1 MCVASLVTLVLVLG
15 GPSGASDLPE
25 PSPFDGADPHIPST
39 AADGDS
45 PPDSEAF
52 YATLLSSSSQEP
64 DQQPGRQGRGLDED
78 PSDEARLSFAAQGS
92 FYNLTLHRAPNFVD
106 PDFLVLKRYDNYTTI
121 VQAGAG
127 PSAPCYYWGEVRRTG
142 EQRPGWA
149 AVSLCGSMR
158 GVMQVGNQSLVIE
171 PQGERRVTRSA
182 PTDSDGQIIGPQILR
197 LVAGPLRPEKNTE
210 GDPNACG
217 TGSAAGDEEEL
228 NCDDG
233 DSACA
238 SKVDGDIDHIGEEDV
253 SAHDPKMRVRRETRN
268 RHPLTI
274 ELAVYVDLPLQKQ
287 MTDLY
292 GKHTDEEITNFV
304 MAMVNAMELLY
315 DDSSLERKIRFVL
328 KRLELLKTN
337 KAELKQQ
344 RDINAFLT
352 SFCQWQQGQNVASD
366 ADPLH
371 WDHAVL
377 LTGVDLFTAADARE
391 VNRQVVG
398 FAPVGGMCTAASSCT
413 VNEGKDFESVY
424 IVAHEIGHSLGM
436 HHDGQGNSCNAEDH
450 IMSPTL
456 GTGKNTWS
464 ICSRDSLDRFV
475 ATRQADCLKDSSLA
489 VDLSNQWPDT
499 LPGERIGADQQ
510 CRLKY
515 GPSSSRARE
524 QPLAELCVNLH
535 CKYDH
540 HRWTSHPALEGTAC
554 GYDNW
559 CRRGQCVRRDG
570 GGDSSAKRDGGWS
583 SWSSATPCASSCLRG
598 DDGSLFEGSAG
609 VRERF
614 RRCNSPYPRNGGAE
628 CDGSARQYETCDAS
642 ALCARARRRSVSEYA
657 HEICRQAAR
666 SDRKLS
672 GYGVSRVTSNAFD
685 ACNIWCERRDSG
697 LERHRQ
703 SFPDGVR
710 CSTRPDAGSRPQFCV
725 GGRCEAFSCDG
736 QSLFRVGDGSSC
748 SGGDLDRAP
757 VDTLTAVENGLKL
770 SPEMNVVQRDG
781 WDDWRSYSRCRFSC
795 TSPAKGLELVQR
807 RCQQS
812 PCRGLDK
819 TVRHCEPQRDGT
831 DCVSLRTPFEY
842 ATAVCQRY
850 RKKLSLSQLSGI
862 GLQLSASAD
871 DPDRPCTV
879 TCQDRDAS
887 LRFYRVRGREGW
899 FPSGMDC
906 SRGEEGRTA
915 FCLSGKCVD
924 FAADGTPLHD
934 SKYDYAYLFESSFR
948 FHRVVRALRNTSRPR
963 GTVNRAFIER
973 VISEL
978 QLEREDVG
986 PASSAATLP
995 EIISVDDIDLEAPLL
1010 LARLPADFP
1019 GRHVPEPVPQPLP
1032 DPPGNALGHAFA
1044 LGAPNRMVEED
1055 ERRPPTEEPYTPKQ
1069 EPVWEPVPDSASS
1082 VRLSPVVMVGVGVA
1096 VMAALLW

>member
-1 MCVASLVTLVLVLG
+1 MFLVLVLVKM
-15 GPSGASDLPE
+15 LVMME
-25 PSPFDGADPHIPST
+25 I
-39 AADGDS
+39 
-45 PPDSEAF
+45 SEKM
-52 YATLLSSSSQEP
+52 T
-64 DQQPGRQGRGLDED
+64 
-78 PSDEARLSFAAQGS
+78 
-92 FYNLTLHRAPNFVD
+92 RAHTI
-106 PDFLVLKRYDNYTTI
+106 LK
-121 VQAGAG
+121 
-127 PSAPCYYWGEVRRTG
+127 
-142 EQRPGWA
+142 
-149 AVSLCGSMR
+149 
-158 GVMQVGNQSLVIE
+158 
-171 PQGERRVTRSA
+171 
-182 PTDSDGQIIGPQILR
+182 
-197 LVAGPLRPEKNTE
+197 
-210 GDPNACG
+210 
-217 TGSAAGDEEEL
+217 
-228 NCDDG
+228 
-233 DSACA
+233 
-238 SKVDGDIDHIGEEDV
+238 
-253 SAHDPKMRVRRETRN
+253 
-268 RHPLTI
+268 
-274 ELAVYVDLPLQKQ
+274 KQ

-315 DDSSLERKIRFVL
+315 DDFVSG
-328 KRLELLKTN
+328 KEH
-337 KAELKQQ
+337 
-344 RDINAFLT
+344 
-352 SFCQWQQGQNVASD
+352 
-366 ADPLH
+366 PL
-371 WDHAVL
+371 
-377 LTGVDLFTAADARE
+377 
-391 VNRQVVG
+391 
-398 FAPVGGMCTAASSCT
+398 C
-413 VNEGKDFESVY
+413 
-424 IVAHEIGHSLGM
+424 
-436 HHDGQGNSCNAEDH
+436 
-450 IMSPTL
+450 
-456 GTGKNTWS
+456 
-464 ICSRDSLDRFV
+464 
-475 ATRQADCLKDSSLA
+475 ADCLKDSSLA

-570 GGDSSAKRDGGWS
+570 GSDSSAKRDGGWS

-710 CSTRPDAGSRPQFCV
+710 CSMRPDAGSRPQFCV

-736 QSLFRVGDGSSC
+736 QSLFR
-748 SGGDLDRAP
+748 
-757 VDTLTAVENGLKL
+757 
-770 SPEMNVVQRDG
+770 
-781 WDDWRSYSRCRFSC
+781 
-795 TSPAKGLELVQR
+795 R

-934 SKYDYAYLFESSFR
+934 SKYDYAYLFESR
-948 FHRVVRALRNTSRPR
+948 
-963 GTVNRAFIER
+963 
-973 VISEL
+973 
-978 QLEREDVG
+978 
-986 PASSAATLP
+986 SSAF
-995 EIISVDDIDLEAPLL
+995 DDIDLEAPLL

-1019 GRHVPEPVPQPLP
+1019 SRHVPEPVPEPLP
-1032 DPPGNALGHAFA
+1032 DPPGNALGHAFRSRSA
-1044 LGAPNRMVEED
+1044 
-1055 ERRPPTEEPYTPKQ
+1055 EPH
-1069 EPVWEPVPDSASS
+1069 
-1082 VRLSPVVMVGVGVA
+1082 GGGG
-1096 VMAALLW
+1096 